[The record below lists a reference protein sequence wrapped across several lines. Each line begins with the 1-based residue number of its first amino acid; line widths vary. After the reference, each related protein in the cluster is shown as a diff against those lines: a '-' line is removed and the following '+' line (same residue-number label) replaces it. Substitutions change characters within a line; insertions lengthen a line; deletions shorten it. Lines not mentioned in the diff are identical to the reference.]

1 MSKRDKLL
9 ERLADSKYDHDHR
22 YKELAALLI
31 HLGYSVRHR
40 GSSHVKFRLRGRPML
55 HTIVLVKQE
64 IVSTYQVEQVRD
76 ELRFQGFL
84 K

>member
-9 ERLADSKYDHDHR
+9 KKLANPKYDSDHR
-22 YKELAALLI
+22 YKELATLLV

-40 GSSHVKFRLRGRPML
+40 KGSHVKFRLRGRPML

-64 IVSTYQVEQVRD
+64 VVSAYQVEQVRA